1 MRRGTMK
8 EKLRFLVDERR
19 LKVTRIER
27 MIADFEQM
35 DVDLQNE
42 ISTEQKRVRIHD
54 QTNFAYPLFAKAA
67 NRRSENLKRSVD
79 ELKSKLQDA
88 KDALGKAVD
97 ELNKIEMIEEHR
109 RIPELTPTASM
120 LTRLSKRRSGKP
132 GLRSHG
138 F

>member
-54 QTNFAYPLFAKAA
+54 QTNFAYPLFAKSA
-67 NRRSENLKRSVD
+67 NKRSENLKRSVD
-79 ELKSKLQDA
+79 ELERKLEDA
-88 KDALGKAVD
+88 KVALAEAVD
-97 ELNKIEMIEEHR
+97 ELNKLEMLEER
-109 RIPELTPTASM
+109 RTVPELTPTVSM
-120 LTRLSKRRSGKP
+120 LTALQHRVRSR
-132 GLRSHG
+132 GL
-138 F
+138 

>member
-1 MRRGTMK
+1 
-8 EKLRFLVDERR
+8 
-19 LKVTRIER
+19 

-42 ISTEQKRVRIHD
+42 ISTEQKTRYRFTTRPISP
-54 QTNFAYPLFAKAA
+54 YPLFAKAA

-79 ELKSKLQDA
+79 ELKSKLEDA

-109 RIPELTPTASM
+109 WMPELTPTASM

>member
-1 MRRGTMK
+1 MRRGTIK
-8 EKLRFLVDERR
+8 EKRKFLVEERR

-27 MIADFEQM
+27 MIADCERV

-42 ISTEQKRVRIHD
+42 IATEQKRVRIHD

-79 ELKSKLQDA
+79 ELKSKLEDA

-97 ELNKIEMIEEHR
+97 ELNKIEVIEEHR
-109 RIPELTPTASM
+109 RMPELTPTASI

-132 GLRSHG
+132 GLRSQG

>member
-8 EKLRFLVDERR
+8 EKIKFLVEERR

-27 MIADFEQM
+27 MIADLELM
-35 DVDLQNE
+35 DDDLQNE
-42 ISTEQKRVRIHD
+42 ISTEQKRVGVHD

-67 NRRSENLKRSVD
+67 FKRSENLKRSVD
-79 ELKSKLQDA
+79 ELKGKLEDA
-88 KDALGKAVD
+88 EDALAKAVD
-97 ELNKIEMIEEHR
+97 ELSKIEMIEEQR
-109 RIPELTPTASM
+109 RMPELTPTASL
-120 LTRLSKRRSGKP
+120 LTRLSKRRSDKP